1 MTWSRRLPRPLAAAV
16 GIALAALA
24 TAAGIAL
31 DGCRRAV
38 GPPGFALRPA
48 VEAGTFAAGAFP
60 RPPDGLAFR
69 RRPELR
75 DLELDHERRPVVLA
89 APGPRPSWTWRGE
102 VPKDAVLH
110 AGLSLLPPAWD
121 VVRRLEATLQV
132 SDAGGREILAVGR
145 RTRAERD
152 TWLDL
157 DADLS
162 RWAGRTVTV
171 TFTADLAG
179 LPPRYRDAN
188 LVAWGPVEL
197 SGAWGRP
204 RPRPNVLFILVDTM
218 RRDHLT
224 PYGYRRDTTPE
235 MARLLAGP
243 GTVVES
249 AYSQAPWTLPSVVSF
264 LTGRF
269 PGELLGE
276 DMASYG
282 VPNGVPTLAERMARL
297 GYATG
302 GYVAN
307 PALHAGAGFERGFQS
322 YYAPPADVEWIRKHA
337 DSLNARALP
346 WLRGHLGRPFFLYL
360 HYVDPHDPYDNPEIV
375 GGKSPFLPDY
385 QGPVTGEWVHGI
397 YTGRRQLPDPA
408 RDLPQ
413 IVALYDSELHY
424 VDRHVGEILNTLPPE
439 VLSQTLVVLTADHGE
454 ELDDHGGWKH
464 GQTLYDEQIHVP
476 LLLRWDGHVRA
487 GRRLA
492 GTVRLLDLLPTLV
505 HAAGG
510 RPDPAWQGI
519 DLLPALTEGQPLPA
533 RPAFAHGLSGPP
545 PRAAAVRGLEKLILF
560 DREIPFRP
568 SDPLQSYLWTKDL
581 GRMARIELYDLV
593 HDPGERRNLAASHP
607 ERVAAMA
614 PIVHRQLDRELAGLK
629 LMTDSLPAGSRL
641 GGTIIFA
648 HAPQRVVPYFLG
660 PPGSGDRVEMTGD
673 RVTFNLISEPLA
685 KGFRV
690 EGDFGRVVS
699 LQAMLDGR
707 PLPAARWRVGPGR
720 PWGGGA
726 LAPADLLSSEWPG
739 LMSGAGGAGSGTLDL
754 WIHDTA
760 GAAAKRSHDPETER
774 RLRALGYID

>member
-1 MTWSRRLPRPLAAAV
+1 MTWSRRGLTWLFAAGALLPLAA
-16 GIALAALA
+16 
-24 TAAGIAL
+24 
-31 DGCRRAV
+31 CRRAAR
-38 GPPGFALRPA
+38 PPGFALRPGA
-48 VEAGTFAAGAFP
+48 AAGAYAVGVP
-60 RPPDGLAFR
+60 LNPAGGLAFR

-75 DLELDHERRPVVLA
+75 DLELDQERRPVVLA
-89 APGPRPSWTWRGE
+89 APGSWTWRGV
-102 VPKDAVLH
+102 VPEGATVH
-110 AGLSLLPPAWD
+110 AGLALLPPAWD
-121 VVRRLEATLQV
+121 VVRRLEATVRV
-132 SDAGGREILAVGR
+132 SDRSGRYGREILAVGR
-145 RTRAERD
+145 RTRAQRG

-162 RWAGRTVTV
+162 RWAGRTVTL

-197 SGAWGRP
+197 AGAWKQ
-204 RPRPNVLFILVDTM
+204 PRPNILFILVDTL

-235 MARLLAGP
+235 IARRLAEP
-243 GTVVES
+243 GTVVDG

-264 LTGRF
+264 LTGRY

-282 VPNGVPTLAERMARL
+282 VPNGVPTLAERLARL

-307 PALHAGAGFERGFQS
+307 PALHAGVGFERGFQS
-322 YYAPPADVEWIRKHA
+322 FYAPPADVEWIRKHA

-360 HYVDPHDPYDNPEIV
+360 HYVDPHDPYDNPETT
-375 GGKSPFLPDY
+375 GGRSPFLPGY
-385 QGPVTGEWVHGI
+385 RGPVTGEWVHGI
-397 YTGRRQLPDPA
+397 YTGHRELPDPA

-413 IVALYDSELHY
+413 IVALYDSEVHY
-424 VDRHVGEILNTLPPE
+424 VDRYVGEILAALPPA

-454 ELDDHGGWKH
+454 ELHDHGGWKH
-464 GQTLYDEQIHVP
+464 GQTLYDEQVHVP
-476 LLLRWDGHVRA
+476 LILRWDGHVPA

-519 DLLPALTEGQPLPA
+519 DLLPALTEGHPLPE

-545 PRAAAVRGLEKLILF
+545 PRAAAVRGSEKLILF

-581 GRMARIELYDLV
+581 GRMARIELYDLA
-593 HDPGERRNLAASHP
+593 HDPGERNNLAPEHP
-607 ERVAAMA
+607 DRVAALQ
-614 PIVHRQLDRELAGLK
+614 PIIHRQLDRELGGLK
-629 LMTDSLPAGSRL
+629 LMTDGLPAGARL
-641 GGTIIFA
+641 GGTIVFA

-660 PPGSGDRVEMTGD
+660 PPGSDRVEMTGD
-673 RVTFNLISEPLA
+673 RLTFDLVAEPLA

-699 LQAMLDGR
+699 LQATIDSR
-707 PLPAARWRVGPGR
+707 PLAAARWRVGPGR
-720 PWGGGA
+720 PWGGGP
-726 LAPADLLSSEWPG
+726 LAPAALLVPEWPG
-739 LMSGAGGAGSGTLDL
+739 ILPGAGAGTLDL